1 MSATGHESGFCAR
14 WASQLGRFG
23 LVGVANTLVDLVF
36 TNLIFLLWQPRSPTG
51 LMAVTVISGAIA
63 TIHSYVLNSRWT
75 FRDAEHSAGTRLRF
89 IAFALLGL
97 LTQAAVTLFV
107 AHAWLQSGRPVSL
120 TMLNVAKLAAVVA
133 AAGVTFVGYRLA
145 VFTPRAVADFRQRY
159 ALGQTTAHWRG
170 TDLVLLAVLATVARL
185 AFVGAA
191 PVAYGDA
198 INYSWVA
205 WSVGHGQPQAAD
217 TFWHSAFDYWQA
229 LLVPLGLTQFATLV
243 AASLIPGVLLLI
255 PGYLL
260 ALRLYGRPAA
270 LIAGCA
276 LALHPR
282 LVEYSV
288 NGYAETFFL
297 HAALWAVWGLVVMV
311 REPERRIAGVA
322 AGAGLAVW
330 FLTRNEAILPA
341 LLLVATVLLAAW
353 RNGIRPAVQTLAVLA
368 VTAAAIVGAY
378 LATDTAL
385 FGSAQLFSKGS
396 NLGRAHVEML
406 DPHEAARETYGAR
419 QSLPAA
425 NATGEA
431 TVPAPNPTASGLTV
445 AKRMLERWPRNLVYT
460 LERLPGV
467 LLSPLFM
474 LALLLPALSR
484 RRAQAGGEEW
494 PLLAF
499 TVWPILFYPLLQLEP
514 RMLLP
519 VAIGMCI
526 FGAGALVAL
535 GAFIQHRFQ
544 RPVLRWVPALA
555 VLLALPVLLPVL
567 ARHTE
572 AERGFHRDIG
582 KWLAAN
588 VDAEAA
594 IVGDGYGYVT
604 ASGFW
609 AGRRAQARVW
619 TDDPAA
625 LGEWVA
631 ERSPGV
637 VILYEKYLRESNPE
651 LLAVL
656 DEGIPGLEP
665 LHAFDAGR
673 MGRVRVWRTDSITLA
688 AMAVRRRSQQ
698 EAMRAVTA
706 FSRE

>member
-1 MSATGHESGFCAR
+1 MSTPRIDHGLVAR
-14 WASQLGRFG
+14 WVAQLGRFG
-23 LVGVANTLVDLVF
+23 LVGVANTLIDLAF
-36 TNLIFLLWQPRSPTG
+36 TNLLFLAWRPQSPAG
-51 LMAVTVISGAIA
+51 LATVTVFAGAIA

-75 FRDAEHSAGTRLRF
+75 FRDAERAAGTRLRF
-89 IAFALLGL
+89 VAFALLGL

-107 AHAWLQSGRPVSL
+107 THAWLQSGRPVSL

-133 AAGVTFVGYRLA
+133 AVGVTFIGYRLA
-145 VFTPRAVADFRQRY
+145 VFTPRAVADFRQRF
-159 ALGQTTAHWRG
+159 ALGSVTESWRG
-170 TDLVLLAVLATVARL
+170 RDLLLLALLATVVRI
-185 AFVGAA
+185 AFVTAA

-205 WSVGHGQPQAAD
+205 WFVGHGQPQFAD

-243 AASLIPGVLLLI
+243 TASLIPGVLLII
-255 PGYLL
+255 PGYLV

-270 LIAGCA
+270 LLAGCA

-311 REPERRIAGVA
+311 REPGRRIAGFA
-322 AGAGLAVW
+322 AGAGFATW
-330 FLTRNEAILPA
+330 FLTRNEAVLA
-341 LLLVATVLLAAW
+341 AVLLCATVALAAW
-353 RNGIRPAVQTLAVLA
+353 RNRTRPAVPTLAVFAL
-368 VTAAAIVGAY
+368 TALAIVGAY
-378 LATDTAL
+378 LASDTAL
-385 FGSAQLFSKGS
+385 FGSAKLFNKGS

-406 DPHEAARETYGAR
+406 DPHAAARETYGSR
-419 QSLPAA
+419 QDPPSTETAQQ
-425 NATGEA
+425 
-431 TVPAPNPTASGLTV
+431 APKQSVDGALL
-445 AKRMLERWPRNLVYT
+445 AQRLLERWPRNLAYT

-474 LALLLPALSR
+474 VALLLPALSR
-484 RRAQAGGEEW
+484 RRAQVQGEEW

-499 TVWPILFYPLLQLEP
+499 TLWPILFYPLLQLEP

-526 FGAGALVAL
+526 FGAGALVAI
-535 GAFIQHRFQ
+535 GAFVHQRFQ
-544 RPVLRWVPALA
+544 QGTLRWAPAILVLVALPAL
-555 VLLALPVLLPVL
+555 LPLL

-582 KWLAAN
+582 AWLAAN
-588 VDAEAA
+588 VDADTA

-609 AGRRAQARVW
+609 AGRRAQARMW

-625 LGEWVA
+625 LGAWMA
-631 ERSPGV
+631 KRSPSV

-651 LLAVL
+651 LLKVL
-656 DEGIPGLEP
+656 DEGIPGLAP
-665 LHAFDAGR
+665 AHAFDAGR
-673 MGRVRVWRTDSITLA
+673 MGRVRVWRTGSITLA
-688 AMAVRRRSQQ
+688 AVPASDRS
-698 EAMRAVTA
+698 
-706 FSRE
+706 